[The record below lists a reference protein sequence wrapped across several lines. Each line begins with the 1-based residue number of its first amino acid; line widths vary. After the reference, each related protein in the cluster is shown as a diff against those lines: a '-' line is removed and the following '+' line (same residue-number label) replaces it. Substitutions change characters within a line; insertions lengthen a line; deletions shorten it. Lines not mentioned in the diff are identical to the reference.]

1 KYFVILYIVG
11 NCVRS
16 KAS

>member
-11 NCVRS
+11 NCVLS